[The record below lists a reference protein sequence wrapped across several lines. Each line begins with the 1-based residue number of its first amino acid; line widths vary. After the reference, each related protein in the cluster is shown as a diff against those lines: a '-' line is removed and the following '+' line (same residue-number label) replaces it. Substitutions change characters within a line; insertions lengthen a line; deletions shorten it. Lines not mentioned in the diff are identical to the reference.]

1 MSMIYPSH
9 PSYRETV
16 PPTRDPQQMPVLPT
30 HGGGV
35 KTGAVHRPKEVHCD
49 PAGKPIEFNSGS
61 VCDQQAGGDLS
72 GREPDTRDDNFID
85 DADGAKSDRQLRRD
99 MGTEID
105 DFREVRAKKPSLP
118 SLEPDGT
125 EDPLAGIDKA

>member
-1 MSMIYPSH
+1 MIYPSH
-9 PSYRETV
+9 PSYPKTV
-16 PPTRDPQQMPVLPT
+16 PGTRDPQQMPVLPT

-35 KTGAVHRPKEVHCD
+35 KTGAVHRPKEVHYD

-72 GREPDTRDDNFID
+72 CREPDTRDDNFID
-85 DADGAKSDRQLRRD
+85 DADSAGMDTQLERD

-105 DFREVRAKKPSLP
+105 DFRKIRAKKPAP
-118 SLEPDGT
+118 PFVEPDGT